1 MKDQRD
7 QRSHREAWGVSAP
20 FVGEDGHLLARPWIG
35 VSVVIALVYLGFK
48 SAVVIDTL
56 LSTTATTY
64 LQIRLNLKENIG
76 ARNLNNEGEGRGQQ

>member
-7 QRSHREAWGVSAP
+7 QRSYHEAWGVSAP

-48 SAVVIDTL
+48 SAVMMCYHRYTSIDYSNYI
-56 LSTTATTY
+56 ST
-64 LQIRLNLKENIG
+64 N
-76 ARNLNNEGEGRGQQ
+76 